1 MKQTVSA
8 RGRHGESI
16 TEKKR
21 KGATMK
27 KVVWLMK
34 RSEET
39 TIHAAGLEDFF
50 DVLKISR
57 ESKMSSDQL
66 YRVFVTRTRLQG
78 YCRMLVFDAQYDEGA
93 EYFGLRFDEEGIA
106 DYQCFADA
114 DRDEIRQFL
123 QQEEYEEISYDQGIT
138 LLRDALLQNYRYG
151 RHMKV
156 LSKVKSCHLMNAVQY
171 EPAKR
176 PEMNFYLK
184 DTDQMLVAEYY
195 LEACANSDAGLTYD
209 LLSAKLRADMAGREL
224 YCHTWNHEMQSCRI
238 LRVNWREQRPDKPE
252 QLTGQMLLLSP
263 SQKLLETQVYFE
275 FVREDGLW
283 WIKQADI
290 NILKTL
296 SDQSELNPLDD
307 RVFVSVV
314 EGAVEEVLRVLD
326 GLKNVDITGEN
337 EQQIHYKWFK
347 QETTEKG
354 SIDILDIYLAQIIAQ
369 KEQVIFYSKHLDE
382 LNQVIEQLLELVEQ
396 PLMIKAKGTDTIENI
411 YRTVKLKKT
420 LYKMTP
426 DDST

>member
-1 MKQTVSA
+1 
-8 RGRHGESI
+8 
-16 TEKKR
+16 
-21 KGATMK
+21 
-27 KVVWLMK
+27 
-34 RSEET
+34 
-39 TIHAAGLEDFF
+39 
-50 DVLKISR
+50 
-57 ESKMSSDQL
+57 
-66 YRVFVTRTRLQG
+66 
-78 YCRMLVFDAQYDEGA
+78 
-93 EYFGLRFDEEGIA
+93 
-106 DYQCFADA
+106 
-114 DRDEIRQFL
+114 
-123 QQEEYEEISYDQGIT
+123 
-138 LLRDALLQNYRYG
+138 
-151 RHMKV
+151 
-156 LSKVKSCHLMNAVQY
+156 
-171 EPAKR
+171 
-176 PEMNFYLK
+176 
-184 DTDQMLVAEYY
+184 MLVAEYY

-337 EQQIHYKWFK
+337 EQ
-347 QETTEKG
+347 
-354 SIDILDIYLAQIIAQ
+354 
-369 KEQVIFYSKHLDE
+369 
-382 LNQVIEQLLELVEQ
+382 
-396 PLMIKAKGTDTIENI
+396 
-411 YRTVKLKKT
+411 
-420 LYKMTP
+420 
-426 DDST
+426 